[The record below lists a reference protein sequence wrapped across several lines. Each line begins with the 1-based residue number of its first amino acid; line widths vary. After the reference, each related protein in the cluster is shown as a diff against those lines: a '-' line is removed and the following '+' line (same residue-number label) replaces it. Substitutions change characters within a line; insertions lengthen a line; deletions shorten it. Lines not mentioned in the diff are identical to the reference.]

1 MVFRAR
7 ETLVRRVPVYMPI
20 LAVVLTALLT
30 FSALA
35 FYAQVPPIVE
45 FINALRPKTVT
56 LTITDATFTSV
67 TLEDTEPDGRADKA
81 VVEFSTD
88 GSVDGAV
95 KVTVTLKDAGGTT
108 LDSDYEIVT
117 VTVAGSYTVTVRL
130 NNLAVMADVK
140 LIEIEFERVSG

>member
-1 MVFRAR
+1 
-7 ETLVRRVPVYMPI
+7 
-20 LAVVLTALLT
+20 VLTALLT

-45 FINALRPKTVT
+45 FVNALRPKTVT

-67 TLEDTEPDGRADKA
+67 TLEDIEPDGRADRA

-95 KVTVTLKDAGGTT
+95 KVTVTLKDADGNI
-108 LDSDYEIVT
+108 LDSGYGIVT
-117 VTVAGSYTVTVRL
+117 VTAAGPYTVTVSL
-130 NNLAVMADVK
+130 YNQAVMAHVK
-140 LIEIEFERVSG
+140 LIEIEFERVTG